1 MVYCRRPVAS
11 PIVRTTM
18 AHDRPSP
25 VDHHDAVRRLLYV
38 YAHPDD
44 ESFGVAGISRMY
56 ADEGAGIAM
65 VTATRGDAGRAGE
78 PALCSRDDLPARRE
92 AELHEAARILGIAQV
107 TVLDYRDKLLAE
119 APPEKIRRELV
130 DVIRRHRPQ
139 VVVTFDPNGANL
151 HPDHV
156 AISRFASDAIAAADD
171 PRWYPDAGTAHRV
184 QRLLW
189 VPPVM
194 PWDAP
199 KSPDL
204 RREPGIDFLIDI
216 SKYKDVKAAAL
227 RAHRTQHV
235 SISRHFF
242 DLPDVDR
249 ILSVEAFR
257 QAFGPP
263 LTKRPASDIFEA
275 ITTDQRP

>member
-1 MVYCRRPVAS
+1 M
-11 PIVRTTM
+11 
-18 AHDRPSP
+18 
-25 VDHHDAVRRLLYV
+25 RRLLYL

-44 ESFGVAGISRMY
+44 ESFGVAGISRLY
-56 ADEGAGIAM
+56 ADEGVDIAI

-78 PALCSRDDLPARRE
+78 PPLCSREELPARRE
-92 AELHEAARILGIAQV
+92 AELREAAQLLGIK
-107 TVLDYRDKLLAE
+107 TVILLDYLDQHLAE
-119 APPEKIRRELV
+119 APPDRIRRELV
-130 DVIRRHRPQ
+130 QAIRRHRPQ
-139 VVVTFDPNGANL
+139 VVITFDPNGANL

-171 PRWYPDAGTAHRV
+171 GRWYADAGYPHRV

-204 RREPGIDFLIDI
+204 SREAGIDFLIDT
-216 SKYKDVKAAAL
+216 SKHRDVKAAAL

-235 SISRHFF
+235 SIDRHFF
-242 DLPDVDR
+242 NLPDVDR
-249 ILSVEAFR
+249 ILSVEALR

-263 LTKRPASDIFEA
+263 LTNRPSSDIFDS
-275 ITTDQRP
+275 IQTGGHDRPSAADH

>member
-1 MVYCRRPVAS
+1 MDEP
-11 PIVRTTM
+11 
-18 AHDRPSP
+18 
-25 VDHHDAVRRLLYV
+25 RRLLYL

-56 ADEGAGIAM
+56 ADLGADIAI

-78 PALCSRDDLPARRE
+78 PALCSREELPARRE
-92 AELHEAARILGIAQV
+92 AELREAARILGIKSV
-107 TVLDYRDKLLAE
+107 TVLDYLDKHLAE
-119 APPEKIRRELV
+119 APPDKIRRELV
-130 DVIRRHRPQ
+130 EAIRCHRPQ

-156 AISRFASDAIAAADD
+156 AISRFASDAIAAAED
-171 PRWYPDAGTAHRV
+171 PRWYPDAGHPHRV

-204 RREPGIDFLIDI
+204 AREAGIDFLIDTT
-216 SKYKDVKAAAL
+216 KHRDVKAAAL

-235 SISRHFF
+235 SIDRHFF
-242 DLPDVDR
+242 SLPDVDR

-257 QAFGPP
+257 QAFGPA
-263 LTKRPASDIFEA
+263 LAMRPSADIFES
-275 ITTDQRP
+275 ITYTHPDA

>member
-1 MVYCRRPVAS
+1 MLQ
-11 PIVRTTM
+11 
-18 AHDRPSP
+18 
-25 VDHHDAVRRLLYV
+25 RRLLYV

-56 ADEGAGIAM
+56 ADIGADIAI

-78 PALCSRDDLPARRE
+78 PVLCSRDDLPERRE
-92 AELHEAARILGIAQV
+92 AELREAARILGIAHV
-107 TVLDYRDKLLAE
+107 TLLDYRDKHLAE
-119 APPEKIRRELV
+119 APPDKIRRELV
-130 DVIRRHRPQ
+130 EAVRAHRPQ

-156 AISRFASDAIAAADD
+156 AISRFASDAIAAAAD
-171 PRWYPDAGTAHRV
+171 PRWYPETGRPHRV

-204 RREPGIDFLIDI
+204 AREPGIDFLIDT
-216 SKYKDVKAAAL
+216 SKYRDVKAAAL

-235 SISRHFF
+235 SINRHFL

-249 ILSVEAFR
+249 ILGVEAFR
-257 QAFGPP
+257 QAFGPWLSNIP
-263 LTKRPASDIFEA
+263 SSDIFES
-275 ITTDQRP
+275 IVDGL